1 MFIQLTYYFIYIY
14 IYIYAKLKKNLIR
27 FQIGILLEFNFKPYV
42 PSIYNFKIF
51 VPMELIQCENWIL
64 IRV

>member
-1 MFIQLTYYFIYIY
+1 MFIQLTYYYIY
-14 IYIYAKLKKNLIR
+14 IYIYAKLKENLIR

-42 PSIYNFKIF
+42 PAIYNLKIF
-51 VPMELIQCENWIL
+51 GPMELLQCDNWIL

>member
-27 FQIGILLEFNFKPYV
+27 FQIGILLEFNFKPCV

-51 VPMELIQCENWIL
+51 VLMELIQCENWIL